1 MLDINKALLGV
12 NKQNIE
18 KIKTFINLAL
28 EFNQTH
34 NIFVRKD
41 FKEVFEKDIVDC
53 LPVAS
58 EIEKSDSVLD
68 LGSGGGFPGILISLL
83 RPKNEVSLVESSSK
97 KCYFLKKTID
107 ELNLNNTKIIN
118 ENINENN
125 NVGKYDIIT
134 ARAFADINKIINI
147 TKNNI
152 TPKTK
157 YLLLKGTIKKINKEM
172 EVLNTKQVTCEII
185 KLDNEQAER
194 HLVKIG
200 LKWTR

>member
-1 MLDINKALLGV
+1 MLDINKALTGV

-125 NVGKYDIIT
+125 NIGKYDIIT

-172 EVLNTKQVTCEII
+172 EVLNTKQLTCEII
-185 KLDNEQAER
+185 KLDNKQAER

-200 LKWTR
+200 LK

>member
-1 MLDINKALLGV
+1 MLDINKALPGV

-34 NIFVRKD
+34 NIFVRKN
-41 FKEVFEKDIVDC
+41 FKEVFEKDIIDC
-53 LPVAS
+53 LPVAN

-107 ELNLNNTKIIN
+107 ELNLNNTKTID
-118 ENINENN
+118 ENINESN

-134 ARAFADINKIINI
+134 ARGFADINKIINI

-152 TPKTK
+152 TPNTK

-172 EVLNTKQVTCEII
+172 QVLNTKQLTCEII

-200 LKWTR
+200 LK

>member
-1 MLDINKALLGV
+1 MLDINKALPGV

-18 KIKTFINLAL
+18 KIKIFINLAL

-118 ENINENN
+118 ENINEQN

-152 TPKTK
+152 TPNTK

-172 EVLNTKQVTCEII
+172 EVLNTKQLTCEII

-200 LKWTR
+200 LK

>member
-1 MLDINKALLGV
+1 MLDINKALPGV

-152 TPKTK
+152 KPNTK

-172 EVLNTKQVTCEII
+172 EVLNTKQLTCEII

-200 LKWTR
+200 LK

>member
-1 MLDINKALLGV
+1 MLDINKALPGV

-34 NIFVRKD
+34 NIFVRKNFD
-41 FKEVFEKDIVDC
+41 EVFEKDIVDC
-53 LPVAS
+53 LPIAN
-58 EIEKSDSVLD
+58 EIEKGDSVLD

-134 ARAFADINKIINI
+134 ARAFADINKIINV

-152 TPKTK
+152 TPNTK
-157 YLLLKGTIKKINKEM
+157 YLLLKGTIKKINKEI
-172 EVLNTKQVTCEII
+172 EVLNTKQLTYEII
-185 KLDNEQAER
+185 KLDNKKAER
-194 HLVKIG
+194 HLVKINQNE
-200 LKWTR
+200 

>member
-1 MLDINKALLGV
+1 MLDINKALPGV

-18 KIKTFINLAL
+18 KIKTFVNLAP

-53 LPVAS
+53 LPVAN

-83 RPKNEVSLVESSSK
+83 RPKNEVSLVESNSK

-125 NVGKYDIIT
+125 NVGKYNIIT

-152 TPKTK
+152 TPNTK

-172 EVLNTKQVTCEII
+172 EVLNTKQLTCEII
-185 KLDNEQAER
+185 KLDNKKAER
-194 HLVKIG
+194 HLVKINQNE
-200 LKWTR
+200 

>member
-1 MLDINKALLGV
+1 M
-12 NKQNIE
+12 
-18 KIKTFINLAL
+18 
-28 EFNQTH
+28 
-34 NIFVRKD
+34 
-41 FKEVFEKDIVDC
+41 
-53 LPVAS
+53 
-58 EIEKSDSVLD
+58 
-68 LGSGGGFPGILISLL
+68 
-83 RPKNEVSLVESSSK
+83 SLVESNSK

-125 NVGKYDIIT
+125 NGGKYDIIT

-152 TPKTK
+152 TPNTK

-172 EVLNTKQVTCEII
+172 EVLNTKQLTCEII

-200 LKWTR
+200 LK

>member
-1 MLDINKALLGV
+1 MLDINKALPGV

-118 ENINENN
+118 ENINEYN

-172 EVLNTKQVTCEII
+172 EVLNTKQLTCEII

-200 LKWTR
+200 LK

>member
-1 MLDINKALLGV
+1 MLDINKALPGV

-34 NIFVRKD
+34 NIFVRKN

-53 LPVAS
+53 LPVAN

-107 ELNLNNTKIIN
+107 ELNLNNTKTIN
-118 ENINENN
+118 ENINESN

-134 ARAFADINKIINI
+134 ARGFADINKIINI

-152 TPKTK
+152 TPNTK

-172 EVLNTKQVTCEII
+172 EVLNTKQLTCEII

-200 LKWTR
+200 LK

>member
-1 MLDINKALLGV
+1 MLDINNALPGI

-107 ELNLNNTKIIN
+107 ELDLNNTKIIN

-152 TPKTK
+152 TPNTK

-172 EVLNTKQVTCEII
+172 EVLNTKQLTCEII

-200 LKWTR
+200 LK

>member
-1 MLDINKALLGV
+1 MLDINKALPGA

-41 FKEVFEKDIVDC
+41 FNEVFEKDVVDC
-53 LPVAS
+53 LPVAN
-58 EIEKSDSVLD
+58 EIERSDSVLD

-83 RPKNEVSLVESSSK
+83 RPKNEVCLVESSSK

-118 ENINENN
+118 ENINESN

-152 TPKTK
+152 TPNTK
-157 YLLLKGTIKKINKEM
+157 YLLLKGTIKKINKEI
-172 EVLNTKQVTCEII
+172 EVLNTKQLTYEII

-200 LKWTR
+200 LK

>member
-1 MLDINKALLGV
+1 MLDINKALPGV

-118 ENINENN
+118 ENINEQN

-152 TPKTK
+152 TPNTK

-172 EVLNTKQVTCEII
+172 EVLNTKQLTCEII
-185 KLDNEQAER
+185 KLDNKQAER

-200 LKWTR
+200 LK

>member
-1 MLDINKALLGV
+1 MLDINKALPGV

-118 ENINENN
+118 ENINEQN

-152 TPKTK
+152 TPNTK

-172 EVLNTKQVTCEII
+172 EVLNTKQLTCEII

-200 LKWTR
+200 LK

>member
-1 MLDINKALLGV
+1 MLDINKALPGV

-18 KIKTFINLAL
+18 KIKTFISLAL

-152 TPKTK
+152 TPNTK

-172 EVLNTKQVTCEII
+172 EVLNTKQLTYEII

-200 LKWTR
+200 LK